1 MHLSAEESIQ
11 RYSTIESESG
21 IEFFDSV
28 GFLSIWKKID
38 LSPEYLEEIKNR
50 AEETRSVLVTDDYS
64 AKHFPYLRY
73 KLTYN
78 ISQTWRVCDT
88 DKTVNR
94 PQIFV
99 IFLWCVFCDVI
110 LFSQTRGTQLQ

>member
-1 MHLSAEESIQ
+1 MHHEFPCFHNTIISQLYMHLSAEESIQ

-21 IEFFDSV
+21 LEFFDSV
-28 GFLSIWKKID
+28 GFLSIWKKSD

-50 AEETRSVLVTDDYS
+50 AEETESVLVTDDYS

-78 ISQTWRVCDT
+78 IHLCC
-88 DKTVNR
+88 KKN
-94 PQIFV
+94 
-99 IFLWCVFCDVI
+99 
-110 LFSQTRGTQLQ
+110 

>member
-21 IEFFDSV
+21 LEFFDSV
-28 GFLSIWKKID
+28 GFLSIWKKSD

-50 AEETRSVLVTDDYS
+50 AEETKSVLVTDDYS

-78 ISQTWRVCDT
+78 IHLCC
-88 DKTVNR
+88 KKNLLK
-94 PQIFV
+94 IYKKN
-99 IFLWCVFCDVI
+99 WCNKINYF
-110 LFSQTRGTQLQ
+110 